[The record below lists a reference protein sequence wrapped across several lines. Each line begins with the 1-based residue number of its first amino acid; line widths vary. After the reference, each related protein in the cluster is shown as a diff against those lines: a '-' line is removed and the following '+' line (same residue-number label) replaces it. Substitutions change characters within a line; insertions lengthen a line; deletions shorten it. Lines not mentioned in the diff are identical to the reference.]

1 MIGSNALSDEDRD
14 MNTTKHHEGWELR
27 EFGPAGADH
36 AVLLLPG
43 ALATSAFYD
52 DVLAEPK
59 LSEASVRFVA
69 ATLPG
74 FGGTEPP
81 ADLSM
86 ENYARLAGKLAA
98 DFHCGAVVGHS
109 LGANVAIEMVGAG
122 HFSGPLVLLAP
133 SFSREDE
140 SKFPRALDRMSIA
153 LGHLPYTAM
162 LKVIGPAMKGSL
174 PPERQDALVAEL
186 KKNDPRFLRRQTRR
200 YLEYLDR
207 HGSLVSRLC
216 DSGVR
221 AWVVFGERDD
231 IGLTD
236 DERRALEECPHT
248 AIVTIPDAG
257 HFTLNE
263 EPGRIAELIVEMVS
277 ADAPR

>member
-1 MIGSNALSDEDRD
+1 VDTNE
-14 MNTTKHHEGWELR
+14 HHEGWELR
-27 EFGPAGADH
+27 ESGPAGADR
-36 AVLLLPG
+36 ALLLLAG
-43 ALATSAFYD
+43 ALVTSAYYD
-52 DVLAEPK
+52 DVLAEPE

-74 FGGTEPP
+74 HGGTEPP
-81 ADLSM
+81 DDLSM

-98 DFHCGAVVGHS
+98 DFHCDGVVGHS
-109 LGANVAIEMVGAG
+109 LGANVAIEMVAAG

-140 SKFPRALDRMSIA
+140 SKFPRALDRIGRV
-153 LGHLPYTAM
+153 LGHLPYAAM
-162 LKVIGPAMKGSL
+162 LKVIGPAMKGTL
-174 PPERQDALVAEL
+174 PPERREALVAEM
-186 KKNDPRFLRRQTRR
+186 KKNDPRFLQQQTRR

-221 AWVVFGERDD
+221 AWVVFGEGDD

-236 DERRALEECPHT
+236 DERRALDECSHVT
-248 AIVTIPDAG
+248 LVTIPDAG

-263 EPGRIAELIVEMVS
+263 EPGRIAELIVGMVS
-277 ADAPR
+277 AAAAR

>member
-1 MIGSNALSDEDRD
+1 

-27 EFGPAGADH
+27 ESGPAGADH

-43 ALATSAFYD
+43 ALATSVFYD

-59 LSEASVRFVA
+59 LSEVRFVA

-81 ADLSM
+81 DDLSM

-109 LGANVAIEMVGAG
+109 LGANVAIEMAGGG
-122 HFSGPLVLLAP
+122 HFSGPMVLLAP
-133 SFSREDE
+133 SFSRTDE

-174 PPERQDALVAEL
+174 PPERQDALIAEL
-186 KKNDPRFLRRQTRR
+186 KNNDPRFLRRQTRR

-216 DSGVR
+216 DSGVST
-221 AWVVFGERDD
+221 WVVFGERDD

-236 DERRALEECPHT
+236 DERRGLEECPHVSL
-248 AIVTIPDAG
+248 ITIPDAG
-257 HFTLNE
+257 HMTLNE
-263 EPGRIAELIVEMVS
+263 KPDRVAELITGMLS
-277 ADAPR
+277 GNAAP